1 MLLHKKDNSVNFT
14 KQRRLSCTKY
24 LGLCCE
30 RSSQCSKLEPCQSLC
45 PDCWYTSVFLSE
57 LTLSRSAFRRT
68 VAEEKNCGLGLRKKN
83 NCYFEKFVPSKTAI
97 FQFKRNAEEFG
108 EINQ

>member
-83 NCYFEKFVPSKTAI
+83 NCY
-97 FQFKRNAEEFG
+97 
-108 EINQ
+108 